1 METNAGTIS
10 FSGSI
15 NPGSQYSFET
25 NAGTIDMA
33 LPAGT
38 AFILDAKTNIGTVS
52 NQFGTTY
59 AGGSPS
65 NVAFAY
71 EYGDDQR
78 KADVVDGRNSR
89 LEGHRPSM
97 RRLHAGQPPA
107 TRATAHRIP
116 ASRTTASHEGDRQPR
131 GRPPATRATASHEG
145 DRKGTPLLYTK
156 PFHHEVIAN
165 RTPTPDHQ

>member
-1 METNAGTIS
+1 
-10 FSGSI
+10 
-15 NPGSQYSFET
+15 
-25 NAGTIDMA
+25 MA

-52 NQFGTTY
+52 NQFGNTDV
-59 AGGSPS
+59 GVGPPS
-65 NVAFAY
+65 NVASAY

-89 LEGHRPSM
+89 LEGHRPTT
-97 RRLHAGQPPA
+97 RRLHAGQPQGLNGA
-107 TRATAHRIP
+107 QDHRQSRGRP
-116 ASRTTASHEGDRQPR
+116 PVSRTTASLEGHRQSR
-131 GRPPATRATASHEG
+131 GQPPVSRATASLEG
-145 DRKGTPLLYTK
+145 NRKGTPLLYTK